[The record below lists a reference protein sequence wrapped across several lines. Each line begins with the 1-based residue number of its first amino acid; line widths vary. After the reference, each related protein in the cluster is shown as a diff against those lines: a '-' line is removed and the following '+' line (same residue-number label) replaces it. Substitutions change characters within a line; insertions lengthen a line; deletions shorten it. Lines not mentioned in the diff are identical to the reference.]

1 MKQAIHNVSLASFV
15 YFHQRLQKPQAPVK
29 KYVESFDGIS
39 EKVQNGRRRLGMY
52 DCSRAL
58 KALERI
64 PRRQ

>member
-1 MKQAIHNVSLASFV
+1 M
-15 YFHQRLQKPQAPVK
+15 YRLLHLFISISARKKPQTPVK
-29 KYVESFDGIS
+29 KYVESFDGVS